1 MVNSQIEIDLITH
14 CIEYMSNK
22 EDICQLFKMKG
33 IKYPSSPSFKK
44 LAAAY
49 NECPQ
54 AISLDEIRDLF
65 RKQWNPCDFGRHID
79 HLKSGLLKGHNW
91 HGARPSMLHLSIQDR
106 VRECC
111 DGRISLEEFL
121 ELGSDI
127 MKHEYFMVASH
138 DICETA
144 IIRDIPSVIPPIG
157 NKSVTDF
164 IYGGIPYDLKI
175 TSHPDEWKHLAGKM
189 TLEEK
194 KSLAFELYKGADS
207 DRMRKMAEGCRH
219 NWGLN
224 RMYYLVSDQDKWLSD
239 PEGVVGYLL
248 NNLNSKDNCF
258 DIEVHGFNI
267 HICMVEQ

>member
-1 MVNSQIEIDLITH
+1 MRNSQIEIDLITH
-14 CIEYMSNK
+14 CIEYMSDK
-22 EDICQLFKMKG
+22 EDICRLFKMKG
-33 IKYPSSPSFKK
+33 IKYPSNPSFEK

-49 NECPQ
+49 NQCSD
-54 AISLDEIRDLF
+54 AISLAEIRDLF
-65 RKQWNPCDFGRHID
+65 RNKWTPCDSERHIS
-79 HLKSGLLKGHNW
+79 HLKSGLLNGHNW

-111 DGRISLEEFL
+111 EGKMSLEDL
-121 ELGSDI
+121 LSIGTDI

-144 IIRDIPSVIPPIG
+144 IIRNFPSVIPPVG
-157 NKSVTDF
+157 KKSVTDF
-164 IYGGIPYDLKI
+164 IFNGIPYDLKV
-175 TSHPDEWKHLAGKM
+175 TSHPDGWKHLAGRM

-194 KSLAFELYKGADS
+194 KMLAFELYKGADS
-207 DRMRKMAEGCRH
+207 NRMRKMAEGCLH

-239 PEGVVGYLL
+239 PESVVRFLL
-248 NNLNSKDNCF
+248 ENISSEENFF